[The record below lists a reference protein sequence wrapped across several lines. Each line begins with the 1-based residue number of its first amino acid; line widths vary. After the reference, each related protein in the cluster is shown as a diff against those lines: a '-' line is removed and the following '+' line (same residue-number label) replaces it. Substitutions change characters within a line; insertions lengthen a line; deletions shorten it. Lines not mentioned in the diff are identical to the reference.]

1 MKKRIIKFRNTLDKK
16 FDRLKTGVITI
27 IGSLLTILMDFLQ
40 SVENTTKNNLYETSS
55 EINRIRLSIIAYKT
69 ET

>member
-16 FDRLKTGVITI
+16 FDRLKTGVIAI

>member
-16 FDRLKTGVITI
+16 FDRLKTGVIAI
-27 IGSLLTILMDFLQ
+27 IGSLLTILRDFLQ